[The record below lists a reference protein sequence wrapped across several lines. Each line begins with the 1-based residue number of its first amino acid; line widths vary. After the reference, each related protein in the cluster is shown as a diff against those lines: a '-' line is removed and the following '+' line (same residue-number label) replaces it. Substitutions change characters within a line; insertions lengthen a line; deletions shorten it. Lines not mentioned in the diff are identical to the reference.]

1 MEIEER
7 IEFFKKQINL
17 EKLIIET
24 AEKSVKG
31 VKNVLIKELILAIAI
46 DSQKHANLLKALV
59 ALHTLPTP
67 MIKEELSEKLAA
79 NIQKHIDLEAKAI
92 ETYKE
97 LLTITVDEK
106 EKVIIQTILKDEIRH
121 HKILKTIHETIVKK
135 ETLTEEALWQMMWD
149 DSVSHGSPGG

>member
-1 MEIEER
+1 MEEKER
-7 IEFFKKQINL
+7 IEFFKKQIGL
-17 EKLIIET
+17 EKLIIKT
-24 AEKSVKG
+24 AEKSVEG

-59 ALHTLPTP
+59 AMHTLPTP
-67 MIKEELSEKLAA
+67 MIKEELSEELAV
-79 NIQKHIDLEAKAI
+79 NIQKHIELEAKAI

-106 EKVIIQTILKDEIRH
+106 EKIIIQTILKDEIRH
-121 HKILKTIHETIVKK
+121 HKILKMIHETIVTK

-149 DSVSHGSPGG
+149 DSISHGSPGG